1 MSKVMQ
7 KTFLPFG
14 FIFLYGSGFIFTQY
28 GLENS
33 SPMAFLTIRFF
44 IAFWILLIITYSFK
58 VPVPKSIKEFFHIAV
73 AGSLTVG
80 TFSIGVFMS
89 ISYGV
94 SGSLNALIIALQPI
108 IVTFLALKFLDEEI
122 NKRVWLGLIIGFIGV
137 AFVVVSKLDTS
148 FDSII
153 GVFWSVI
160 GLLGLS
166 FGSLYQKKYC
176 SNMNLYSGGAIQ
188 TLSSTLLTI
197 PFLFFEEIQIIWN
210 IEFITALLYMAI
222 GVSIGALSLLY
233 IMIKNGEVSKVSSI
247 FYLVP
252 VSAAIVS
259 YFLLNEKLELNV
271 IVGIITVIVGITLIN
286 KKGKNESIIN
296 NRCSK

>member
-1 MSKVMQ
+1 MSCYLQ
-7 KTFLPFG
+7 KSILPFG

-28 GLENS
+28 GLQNS
-33 SPMAFLTIRFF
+33 SPMAFLGIRFF
-44 IAFWILLIITYSFK
+44 IAFWILLIISYVLK
-58 VPVPKSIKEFFHIAV
+58 VPIPKNKKEFFQIAL

-94 SGSLNALIIALQPI
+94 SGALNALIIALQPI
-108 IVTFLALKFLDEEI
+108 IVTFLALNFLGEEI
-122 NKRVWLGLIIGFIGV
+122 NKRVWVGLIIGFIGV
-137 AFVVVSKLDTS
+137 GFVVISEFDLS

-153 GVFWSVI
+153 GVFWSVV

-176 SNMNLYSGGAIQ
+176 TDMNLYSGGAIQ
-188 TLSSTLLTI
+188 TLSSTILVI
-197 PFLFFEEIQIIWN
+197 PFLFFEDIQVTWN
-210 IEFITALLYMAI
+210 RDFFIALLYMAV

-259 YFLLNEKLELNV
+259 FFLLGEKMELNV
-271 IVGIITVIVGITLIN
+271 IVGIVTVIIGITLIN
-286 KKGKNESIIN
+286 KKIKNE
-296 NRCSK
+296 

>member
-1 MSKVMQ
+1 MSWYIQ
-7 KTFLPFG
+7 KSILPFA

-28 GLENS
+28 GLQNS
-33 SPMAFLTIRFF
+33 SPMAFLGIRFF
-44 IAFWILLIITYSFK
+44 IAFWILLIIAYVLK
-58 VPVPKSIKEFFHIAV
+58 VPIPKSKKEFFQIAF

-80 TFSIGVFMS
+80 TFSIGVFLS

-94 SGSLNALIIALQPI
+94 SGALNALIIALQPI
-108 IVTFLALKFLDEEI
+108 VVTFLALKFLNEEI
-122 NKRVWLGLIIGFIGV
+122 NKRIWLGLIMGFIGV
-137 AFVVVSKLDTS
+137 EFVVISKLDTS
-148 FDSII
+148 YDSIVGI
-153 GVFWSVI
+153 FWSIV

-176 SNMNLYSGGAIQ
+176 TGMNLYSGGAIQ
-188 TLSSTLLTI
+188 TLSSTILVV
-197 PFLFFEEIQIIWN
+197 PFLFFEDIQIIWN
-210 IEFITALLYMAI
+210 TDFIIALLYMSV

-259 YFLLNEKLELNV
+259 YFLLGETMQWNV
-271 IVGIITVIVGITLIN
+271 IVGIVTVLIGITLIN
-286 KKGKNESIIN
+286 KKEK
-296 NRCSK
+296 K